1 MASMK
6 HLKQALKGTQ
16 KRLERAEA
24 LLRMA
29 EQALEDEFCLSNRS
43 DIVAKQNKIKEYF
56 NEAIDSA
63 LD

>member
-1 MASMK
+1 MRLRD
-6 HLKQALKGTQ
+6 LKDANKGLR